1 MFNSFLPSLQDYITD
16 QDVQEFQR
24 LKRIDEIQN
33 ILKENPDKNIILK
46 EFVRNAENAGASRIV
61 FIHDEND
68 HRFIKG
74 QHFSSDIIAESQGPA
89 LYVFMDTL
97 MTPSDWDELS
107 SIHRKLLRDDFNKRR
122 RFGDKFQSVFHI
134 SDQMVVAS
142 GSRMAY
148 VDPLTRVQ
156 SDLEYLDFSQSRD
169 RMLFADVSLSDF
181 NLFKKLPPRFSL
193 DADGFCNGT
202 LFRFPLR
209 HVRTELSKACCTK
222 DHLTVLFESFIDNG
236 HLNLLFAKNLETI
249 SLYKIGTKKNT
260 LKEVFMLKITE
271 GSSQQYQQKRKDF
284 HNLMKGCTGEQNLG
298 EEVLNHHVKIEERIH
313 GLRSVCSYDVS
324 EQFGCHGD
332 LNNVAISNNLFYNP
346 YIAVAMPMDDVEAGV
361 VCSSAEL
368 LNPAPSGF
376 PVYINGG
383 FVDSLDILTWKD
395 SDWNDLLV
403 KHLLPI
409 VYVNLMKFMMQED
422 RKFDLIYQ
430 LWPDLNYVNQKWLP
444 YCGNIL
450 AKLTAIPSM
459 FVENK
464 KEWVFIKDAVF
475 INERSFRSR
484 NQHLAVFNFLESLA
498 INVVNVPDRIVNTFK
513 THFNV
518 VNKESIQ
525 LLLKH
530 YPQYYHQL
538 TTPEQSH
545 VFSFVFQTLS
555 DLKNISG
562 LMLLRLGN
570 GQYSCI
576 QPRSEQNAM
585 YLTTNVATK
594 EILPRWKNVVDE
606 EMFYNREMLL
616 TLVIAA
622 ARSGQ
627 TNLVLLDNF
636 ENVRHAVIS
645 NLPQQW
651 TSTNQILVEW
661 PLNDHTFPEKS
672 WLSYFWRYVKTQ
684 RIRMEKLDGLPLIP
698 ITQLRKQY
706 LYKLCQPPLLMCDGL
721 SNGLE
726 DFFRQIGLI
735 FCDGKEIP
743 SLIDDLVSADRLLL
757 PTNGVLQA
765 FQNIGVYKGVDMIN
779 VMLDKSSPDVHQS
792 ILEIIL
798 QSTEEIPAV
807 ICDLNLLTAVN
818 GNTRISI
825 RDGKIVNTDD
835 VPKVWNCDF
844 GKFVISESI
853 SDIVNGRLHDSL
865 TYWSF
870 EDISAFVLQN
880 YELLS
885 EDEVV
890 SFNEFLLQRLPQCE
904 VSEIFLDT
912 LKNNIFVTSEGV
924 RCQPKDLFERTELF
938 DLLFSGEVGRFPD
951 ENFDA
956 ATLKLIGLKST
967 INDITVEDIGSSIQ
981 SIINLSTPRERITAK
996 AKAILSISFKRK
1008 FDLGGYMEFSWMPI
1022 QEHRPTDYPSSLEW
1036 FGGLEK
1042 RESVVHLEAVGNIY
1056 APRFNHLVGSVS
1068 YIVDE
1073 ELTEELQKLHFI
1085 AVPTLDTVLSH
1096 LEKIHDIEDFAEEE
1110 TLLYCKMIFDVY
1122 KYLALFDV
1130 NDVASRFKENNFKIW
1145 QGKSF
1150 LSYDQISLAETKVD
1164 VSPYFEL
1171 LPKTFPKSFKQV
1183 LQKLGCCGETEETVY
1198 VEVLGKMKVKYD
1210 EVGHE
1215 TSDAD
1220 LKLALKIT
1228 TALAGKALDDEVKSS
1243 IFIPVESET
1252 LKFCLVKDCF
1262 YFDFKEDTSTEHIKD
1277 FNIVHRK
1284 LGRKIADQLGVPYLV
1299 CEKMISDVSS
1309 SKNQEILISRIKN
1322 NIDEQSSETALPVQL
1337 IRNGD
1342 SIGATKVCFLF
1353 DERQNKNFKTAL
1365 IDGGMKD
1372 WQGPA
1377 LWVYFNT
1384 CFKDEDFQILS
1395 DNCTGKSKT
1404 RDFHAVYSIT
1414 DVPSYFSGDTM
1425 LIVDPH
1431 MKYLGKAC
1439 EQKNIHAVKIPITPS
1454 NVNAKKFSDQFK
1466 PFHGIFGACVDYSN
1480 ENVKQ
1485 FDGTLIRLP
1494 LRNDTTAAK
1503 SKLKQD
1509 LVDMKLLFEGVKR
1522 LLSDLLLF
1530 TKHVCSV
1537 EILYLNAE
1545 SKSFAE
1551 NLTLCSVH
1559 RNIILP
1565 QNKMDNQ
1572 DISGN
1577 EEIEERMS
1585 CVEIQGEDD
1594 KTKKWYVARDD
1605 QSSES
1610 NSAVAIGYEEKE
1622 DGTVTLVTDAEINN
1636 IYSFLPLQVKSF
1648 LPVSIHDA
1656 RLSVAAIASGKVEKE
1671 ISRKIVELYLKL
1683 IVQLCKQFP
1692 GWSLK
1697 EWIQMFPLQNHVQLP
1712 FVFDI
1717 AQQVTKH
1724 LCTCSEA
1731 VIPIGGNVWMKWDNV
1746 RFLTKTF
1753 DQKLTRLVLSYMNWY
1768 YKQSNQKELVCV
1780 ELSDEFTRLFPDEV
1794 SKHTVN
1800 EENFLGVFFKS
1811 LHWDGVDQKVRDEI
1825 LSFLLNEYIVH
1836 KKLRKYLS
1844 STPCIPTQPRG
1855 RLRLPSELVMP
1866 DSRVGV
1872 LYHTNEEVFPETSF
1886 QTSTLQA
1893 LGMVAVTLSWER
1905 LIKRIKSVW
1914 LLAQNKDDIPCAIL
1928 RSQYLVQFIEEKL
1941 QRDNL
1946 SDEARNE
1953 LLHEPFIPVLKKTD
1967 DSLFSSWYMDERMFA
1982 SIGEVYPSKYKDI
1995 ACLSVLLCGEAF
2007 DKIVMKLKPGCAP
2020 AIDTV
2025 KLQMVKLNEIHEAG
2039 CKDDPRFIHT
2049 LQTFYDYLKH
2059 DVKNVPYEEL
2069 KNLKVLYTNT
2079 GELALPHR
2087 MYFEVSQEIPNYI
2100 HQLPALLRLKFPDVM
2115 LNLGVRKHCDVNTYV
2130 QVLQEV
2136 KEDFTSRLPESI
2148 LHTVLY
2154 RVLPQMITADCS
2166 GDIFLPD
2173 RSGVMRNVRDMYFTE
2188 QVLLHG
2194 QQSDQ
2199 FIHEGIS
2206 KSLSCRLGIR
2216 QYQRP
2221 QNAIQLASD
2230 GGNLVSSPSL
2240 FRADFVPNTPIQDVL
2255 KEMLFN
2261 ADDAACTEVEF
2272 VLDSR
2277 HRVAQTDLC
2286 NQWKEMLGPA
2296 LILKTNS
2303 VFTKDNLQSFPSLNR
2318 INCDVLTTGMYGRGD
2333 VVACAITDYP
2343 SVLTHV
2349 AACNSVLKIVDCNA
2363 LSDDNA
2369 IESGYFFLENAYNC
2383 EEVKETFLVESLNP
2397 TDSKDVTLF
2406 RFPLRTENMA
2416 YQSQVSNNVTTIDD
2430 MKEIIGAFLKDVP
2443 GFLLL
2448 LRHVEKLSFSVIDEN
2463 GKVASND
2470 FRLRKYGASKQKVK
2484 NFQNFEKKLHRNL
2497 GNVTH
2502 LTRESQRILYNACLQ
2517 HTSSTDTH
2525 VHHVNMLK
2533 QVGFSDLTD
2542 LDSSIVSLVENNELK
2557 LIPMGVVV
2565 SILEDNA
2572 CPYCE
2577 SVSTCNPDELFHAA
2591 DNFYKGLLN
2600 NELKDCIF
2608 GGNFVLNAQEQSYGS
2623 SGELKQE
2630 WNRHVLKNC
2639 VVPCY
2644 VEHVVTSAERLAV
2657 EDVGTS
2663 EEMLQKVN
2671 SFYQLFPSLED
2682 FNPYDFW
2689 DSFVEEF
2696 YRQILSKRVLS
2707 VLKVEENCLAFY
2719 TPKEYLVYIP
2729 ATREHSFMC
2738 VKSQLLCVL
2747 QRCMITTDVLPER
2760 ITSNIEKY
2768 GTSLTKVTPALV
2780 REQLNKVKN
2789 SILPAQGEN
2798 RKVSASIFQNI
2809 EDTLTLLRY
2818 CLSEDNNVEEL
2829 PLCIAAD
2836 GSISEFSSK
2845 KPLFFTRFSNIFVDH
2860 KGLFVH
2866 PLLFQT
2872 LLEVK
2877 RDWSEQASFKD
2888 LTFEAFLELFE
2899 EYVPTGSYLNSSSF
2913 ASGVELPTEEWLNRV
2928 WMYLLETNDDR
2939 DQMFHSISSLPLL
2952 LTTYKDKKMLLPVG
2966 RGKAIM
2972 FCDDCNDDSQD
2983 LMKAYGDG
2991 LLEASHIFDYEIA
3004 KHIFGCVNVAEN
3016 YIDAM
3021 LLSFEC
3027 GNNKPPTPYQARLIL
3042 EHLNQQVKELGE
3054 NYVLK
3059 LCSLPLFE
3067 RLDGQMGDAVGEV
3080 FFLERDVPPIAK
3092 EFLKD
3097 DRKDLLLKTTDT
3109 LKNLFLSLH
3118 FNSLDSLSVY
3128 KKYIFP
3134 VIDRLTDEKVM
3145 EHMQFLKNEVLPNKT
3160 NELLNA
3166 LAAVKF
3172 VPTQC
3177 GERKCVT
3184 ELHDPNIELFTLLL
3198 SKDDFPSDIYVEG
3211 DWLIFLKSIGLKTK
3225 VTVDLFVKFAKHV
3238 EGMKDLQEATK
3249 LSKKLCEELSESDLF
3264 LTAKEALSKI
3274 KSINFI
3280 IPYKINERFE
3290 KISAS
3295 KNLNQKKICFNNSS
3309 IQEYEKLLWTTTT
3322 ILPKYA
3328 VSTIHQ
3334 ATQLGVMCPAQDKQ
3348 PGSNI
3353 FIDRVIQHIKNITE
3367 SITSTDTATHKKLK
3381 EEDGEVIVDI
3391 LSSFYKF
3398 VADTGSVTQDIARMC
3413 GEISCILVC
3422 HSNAIDIPSRAF
3434 LCNDT
3439 QLSPYLNPV
3448 FPGFENQSGALAK
3461 IGCAKHPTAKSY
3473 CDMLAS
3479 VHLKIGGNALDN
3491 SDFRLVKIA
3500 LFQLS
3505 ESLKEV
3511 KESELKGVELFLPT
3525 SAIRQDEM
3533 RMTISKQAIFI
3544 NDLEMLIRLKYCKE
3558 QVLLLSYED
3567 DKNKNDRLSFNQ
3579 SLYERL
3585 PLELKPKL
3593 ITEVVI
3599 EFVATCQQVTVNQDH
3614 VSMKVKSVL
3623 QSPLFLKSLAR
3634 LVMDRETNSGMR
3646 KNTFQ
3651 MFKNAKIIVVKD
3663 LVTSLTYRGE
3673 VILDSKTKKIFF
3685 VQKTETGLVV
3695 YVAESA
3701 VESNF
3706 DKIPPLIFQLFCEIF
3721 KQKENVFLQLF
3732 HPPPDG
3738 LEKLL
3743 EQNDIRTVIDMAEVV
3758 NFDQIAWMEQDIV
3771 EFNKNEAVIVRAKKD
3786 QTKYCYGK
3794 IVAVEKH
3801 TNKALAECQVKIF
3814 ENITETIK
3822 AMHLY
3827 RYDVVGGLNAETKT
3841 TKNKSAKDQ
3850 EAEISSMLTCS
3861 QDEEEVKII
3870 SRRLYMKHFT
3880 NDSKESPL
3888 FNHVQKE
3895 IKKLNKEIEK
3905 EFSAWNHEAKILKL
3919 RR

>member
-1 MFNSFLPSLQDYITD
+1 MFNSFLPSLQNYITD
-16 QDVQEFQR
+16 QDVQEFR
-24 LKRIDEIQN
+24 RFKRIDEIQN

-46 EFVRNAENAGASRIV
+46 EFLRNAENAGASKIV

-74 QHFSSDIIAESQGPA
+74 QHFSSENIAESQGPA

-107 SIHRKLLRDDFNKRR
+107 SIHRKLLRDDSNKKR

-134 SDQMVVAS
+134 SDQIVVAS

-169 RMLFADVSLSDF
+169 KTLFADVSLSDF

-193 DADGFCNGT
+193 DTDGFCNGT

-222 DHLTVLFESFIDNG
+222 DDLTDLFESFMDNG
-236 HLNLLFAKNLETI
+236 HLNLLFAKKLETI
-249 SLYKIGTKKNT
+249 ALYKIGARKNT
-260 LKEVFMLKITE
+260 LEEVYLLKITVV
-271 GSSQQYQQKRKDF
+271 SSQQYQQKRKD
-284 HNLMKGCTGEQNLG
+284 NLG
-298 EEVLNHHVKIEERIH
+298 EEVLNHHVKIEERTH
-313 GLRSVCSYDVS
+313 GLRNVCSYDVS

-332 LNNVAISNNLFYNP
+332 VNNVAIGNDLFYNP
-346 YIAVAMPMDDVEAGV
+346 YIAVAMPMDDVEAGF

-395 SDWNDLLV
+395 LDWNDLLV

-409 VYVNLMKFMMQED
+409 VYVNLMKFMMQEG

-430 LWPDLNYVNQKWLP
+430 LWPDLNNVNQKWQP

-450 AKLTAIPSM
+450 AKLTAIPNM

-464 KEWVFIKDAVF
+464 KEWVLIKDAVF

-484 NQHLAVFNFLESLA
+484 NQYLAVFNFLESLA
-498 INVVNVPDRIVNTFK
+498 INVVNVPDRILNTFK
-513 THFNV
+513 MHLNV
-518 VNKESIQ
+518 VSKGSIQ

-530 YPQYYHQL
+530 YPQYYDQL

-555 DLKNISG
+555 DLNNIIG
-562 LMLLRLGN
+562 LMLLRLRN

-576 QPRSEQNAM
+576 QPRSKQNAL
-585 YLTTNVATK
+585 YLTTDVATK

-606 EMFYNREMLL
+606 EFFYNRETLL
-616 TLVIAA
+616 TLVLAA
-622 ARSGQ
+622 ARSGE

-651 TSTNQILVEW
+651 ASTNEILVEW

-684 RIRMEKLDGLPLIP
+684 RIPMEKLDGLPLIP
-698 ITQLRKQY
+698 ITQLKKQY

-721 SNGLE
+721 SSRLK
-726 DFFRQIGLI
+726 DFFQQIGLM
-735 FCDGKEIP
+735 FCEGKEIP

-765 FQNIGVYKGVDMIN
+765 FQNICVHYGVDVIN
-779 VMLDKSSPDVHQS
+779 TVLENSSPDVHQS
-792 ILEIIL
+792 ILEIISH
-798 QSTEEIPAV
+798 STEEIPAV
-807 ICDLNLLTAVN
+807 IYDLNLLTAVD
-818 GNTRISI
+818 GNTRVSI

-835 VPKVWNCDF
+835 VPKVGNCDF
-844 GKFVISESI
+844 GQVVVSESL
-853 SDIVNGRLHDSL
+853 SDIVKVRLHGSL

-885 EDEVV
+885 EDEMV

-904 VSEIFLDT
+904 VSEIVLET
-912 LKNNIFVTSEGV
+912 LKNIIFVTSEGV
-924 RCQPKDLFERTELF
+924 CCQPKDLFERTELL
-938 DLLFSGEVGRFPD
+938 DVLFSGEVGKFPD

-967 INDITVEDIGSSIQ
+967 INDVTVEDIGSSIQ
-981 SIINLSTPRERITAK
+981 SIVNLSTPRERITAK
-996 AKAILSISFKRK
+996 RKAILSISFERK
-1008 FDLGGYMEFSWMPI
+1008 FDLGGFMEFSWIPI
-1022 QEHRPTDYPSSLEW
+1022 QEDRPTDYPLSLEW
-1036 FGGLEK
+1036 LGGLEK
-1042 RESVVHLEAVGNIY
+1042 RESVVHLEGVSNIY
-1056 APRFNHLVGSVS
+1056 APKFNHLVGSVS

-1073 ELTEELQKLHFI
+1073 ELSEELHKLRFI
-1085 AVPTLDTVLSH
+1085 TVPTLDTVLSH
-1096 LEKIHDIEDFAEEE
+1096 LEKIHDIKDFAEEE
-1110 TLLYCKMIFDVY
+1110 TRLYCNMIFEVY
-1122 KYLALFDV
+1122 KYLASFDV
-1130 NDVASRFKENNFKIW
+1130 NDVASRFKENDFKIW
-1145 QGKSF
+1145 QGESF
-1150 LSYDQISLAETKVD
+1150 VSYDQISLAETKVD

-1171 LPKTFPKSFKQV
+1171 LPEKFPKSFKQV

-1198 VEVLGKMKVKYD
+1198 VEVLAKMKVKYD

-1252 LKFCLVKDCF
+1252 LKFRLIKDCF

-1277 FNIVHRK
+1277 FNIAHRK

-1309 SKNQEILISRIKN
+1309 SKNQEILISRIKA
-1322 NIDEQSSETALPVQL
+1322 NIDEQSSETALPVEL

-1353 DERQNKNFKTAL
+1353 DQRENKNFKTTL

-1395 DNCTGKSKT
+1395 DNCTGKSNT
-1404 RDFHAVYSIT
+1404 RGFHAVYSIT

-1439 EQKNIHAVKIPITPS
+1439 EQKNIHAIKIPITPS
-1454 NVNAKKFSDQFK
+1454 NVNAKKFSDQFQ
-1466 PFHGIFGACVDYSN
+1466 PFHGIFGACVNYSN
-1480 ENVKQ
+1480 GNVEQ

-1494 LRNDTTAAK
+1494 LRNDATAAK

-1509 LVDMKLLFEGVKR
+1509 LVDMKLLLEGVKR

-1530 TKHVCSV
+1530 TKHVSSV
-1537 EILYLNAE
+1537 EILYLKAE
-1545 SKSFAE
+1545 AESFAE
-1551 NLTLCSVH
+1551 NLTLCSVQ

-1565 QNKMDNQ
+1565 QNKMDDQ
-1572 DISGN
+1572 DISDN
-1577 EEIEERMS
+1577 VEIEKRMS

-1622 DGTVTLVTDAEINN
+1622 DGTVMLATDTDMDN
-1636 IYSFLPLQVKSF
+1636 IYSFLPLQIKSF

-1671 ISRKIVELYLKL
+1671 INGKIAELYLKL

-1697 EWIQMFPLQNHVQLP
+1697 EWIQMCPLQNHVQLP
-1712 FVFDI
+1712 FVVDI
-1717 AQQVTKH
+1717 AKQVTKH
-1724 LCTCSEA
+1724 LSTCSEA
-1731 VIPIGGNVWMKWDNV
+1731 VITIGGNVWVKWENV

-1753 DQKLTRLVLSYMNWY
+1753 DQKLARLVLSYMNWY
-1768 YKQSNQKELVCV
+1768 YKQSSQNELVCV

-1794 SKHTVN
+1794 SKQTVN
-1800 EENFLGVFFKS
+1800 EECFLHVFFNS
-1811 LHWDGVDQKVRDEI
+1811 LHCDGIDQTVRDDI
-1825 LSFLLNEYIVH
+1825 LRCLLNEYIVH
-1836 KKLRKYLS
+1836 NKLRNYLS
-1844 STPCIPTQPRG
+1844 SIPCIPTQPHG
-1855 RLRLPSELVMP
+1855 RLRLPCELVMP

-1872 LYHTNEEVFPETSF
+1872 LYHTNEEVFPEASF
-1886 QTSTLQA
+1886 QTSSLQA
-1893 LGMVAVTLSWER
+1893 LGVVAVTLSWER
-1905 LIKRIKSVW
+1905 LIERIQTVW

-1941 QRDNL
+1941 QSDSL
-1946 SDEARNE
+1946 SDDARSE
-1953 LLHEPFIPVLKKTD
+1953 LLHAQFIPVLKKTN
-1967 DSLFSSWYMDERMFA
+1967 DSLFSSWYMDERIFA
-1982 SIGEVYPSKYKDI
+1982 SINEVYPSKYKDI

-2025 KLQMVKLNEIHEAG
+2025 KQQMVKLNEIYEAG
-2039 CKDDPRFIHT
+2039 CEDDPRFIHT

-2069 KNLKVLYTNT
+2069 KNLKVVYTNT
-2079 GELALPHR
+2079 GALALPHR
-2087 MYFEVSQEIPNYI
+2087 MYFEVSQEISNYI
-2100 HQLPALLRLKFPDVM
+2100 HQLPVLLRLKFPDVM
-2115 LNLGVRKHCDVNTYV
+2115 RDLGVRRHCDVNTYV

-2136 KEDFTSRLPESI
+2136 KEDFTSRLPENI

-2154 RVLPQMITADCS
+2154 RVLPQMITSECP
-2166 GDIFLPD
+2166 GEIFLPD
-2173 RSGVMRNVRDMYFTE
+2173 RSGVMRNVKDMYFTE
-2188 QVLLHG
+2188 QILLHG

-2230 GGNLVSSPSL
+2230 GGNLVNSTAL
-2240 FRADFVPNTPIQDVL
+2240 FRADFMLNTPIQDVL

-2277 HRVAQTDLC
+2277 HRAAQTDLC

-2318 INCDVLTTGMYGRGD
+2318 INRDVLTSGMYGRGD

-2349 AACNSVLKIVDCNA
+2349 AACNSVLKIVDCNT
-2363 LSDDNA
+2363 LSNENA
-2369 IESGYFFLENAYNC
+2369 IESGYFFLENAYNYK
-2383 EEVKETFLVESLNP
+2383 EVKETYLVESLNP

-2406 RFPLRTENMA
+2406 RFPLRTEDMA
-2416 YQSQVSNNVTTIDD
+2416 YQSQVSNDVTTVDD

-2463 GKVASND
+2463 GKVTSDD
-2470 FRLRKYGASKQKVK
+2470 FRLRKYGASEQKVK
-2484 NFQNFEKKLHRNL
+2484 NFQNFEKKLYRNL
-2497 GNVTH
+2497 GSVTH
-2502 LTRESQRILYNACLQ
+2502 LMRESQRVSYNACLQ
-2517 HTSSTDTH
+2517 HISSTGTQ
-2525 VHHVNMLK
+2525 VHHVNLLK

-2542 LDSSIVSLVENNELK
+2542 LGSSIVSLVENNELK
-2557 LIPMGVVV
+2557 LIPMGVLL
-2565 SILEDNA
+2565 SILGDNA

-2577 SVSTCNPDELFHAA
+2577 NMSTCDLDDLFHAA

-2600 NELKDCIF
+2600 NELDDCIF

-2623 SGELKQE
+2623 GGELKQE
-2630 WNRHVLKNC
+2630 WNRHVMKNC

-2644 VEHVVTSAERLAV
+2644 VEHVVTSAECLAV
-2657 EDVGTS
+2657 EDVDTS

-2719 TPKEYLVYIP
+2719 TPNEYLVYLP

-2780 REQLNKVKN
+2780 REQLNKVKY
-2789 SILPAQGEN
+2789 SILPAHGES
-2798 RKVSASIFQNI
+2798 RKVSATIFQNI

-2818 CLSEDNNVEEL
+2818 CLSEDNDVEEL
-2829 PLCIAAD
+2829 PLCTAAD

-2845 KPLFFTRFSNIFVDH
+2845 KPFFFTRFSNIFADH

-2877 RDWSEQASFKD
+2877 RDWSEQACFKE

-2899 EYVPTGSYLNSSSF
+2899 EYVPTESYLNSSSF
-2913 ASGVELPTEEWLNRV
+2913 ASGVELPTEEWLNKV

-2939 DQMFHSISSLPLL
+2939 DQMLPSISSLPLL
-2952 LTTYKDKKMLLPVG
+2952 LTTYKDEKMLLPVG
-2966 RGKAIM
+2966 KGKAIM
-2972 FCDDCNDDSQD
+2972 FCDDCNDDCQD
-2983 LMKAYGDG
+2983 LIKAYGDG

-3021 LLSFEC
+3021 LLSYEC

-3042 EHLNQQVKELGE
+3042 EHLNQQVEELGE
-3054 NYVLK
+3054 SYVSK

-3080 FFLERDVPPIAK
+3080 FFLGRDVPPIAK

-3097 DRKDLLLKTTDT
+3097 YSRDLLLKPTDT
-3109 LKNLFLSLH
+3109 LKKLFLSLH

-3145 EHMQFLKNEVLPNKT
+3145 DHMQFLKNEVLTNKT
-3160 NELLNA
+3160 KELLNA

-3184 ELHDPNIELFTLLL
+3184 ELHDPNIKLFTLLL
-3198 SKDDFPSDIYVEG
+3198 SKDDFPPDIYVEG
-3211 DWLIFLKSIGLKTK
+3211 DWLIFLKQIGLKTK
-3225 VTVDLFVKFAKHV
+3225 VTGDLFVKFAKHV

-3249 LSKKLCEELSESDLF
+3249 LSKMLCEELSESDLS
-3264 LTAKEALSKI
+3264 LTAKETLSKI

-3280 IPYKINERFE
+3280 IPCQINACFE
-3290 KISAS
+3290 DISPS
-3295 KNLNQKKICFNNSS
+3295 KNSNQKKICFSSSS
-3309 IQEYEKLLWTTTT
+3309 ILEHEKLLWTTTT
-3322 ILPKYA
+3322 ILPTYA
-3328 VSTIHQ
+3328 VSAMQQ
-3334 ATQLGVMCPAQDKQ
+3334 ASQFGVMCPAQGNQ

-3353 FIDRVIQHIKNITE
+3353 FISRVVQHIGNITE
-3367 SITSTDTATHKKLK
+3367 SITSIDTATHKKLK
-3381 EEDGEVIVDI
+3381 EENKEVIVDI

-3398 VADTGSVTQDIARMC
+3398 VADADAVTQDIVCMC
-3413 GEISCILVC
+3413 SKISCILIC
-3422 HSNAIDIPSRAF
+3422 NGNAVDIPSRAF

-3448 FPGFENQSGALAK
+3448 FPEFENQSNALAK

-3479 VHLKIGGNALDN
+3479 IHSKNALDD
-3491 SDFRLVKIA
+3491 SDLRLVKTA
-3500 LFQLS
+3500 VFQLS

-3511 KESELKGVELFLPT
+3511 KESELKDVKLFLPT
-3525 SAIRQDEM
+3525 SAIGQDEV
-3533 RMTISKQAIFI
+3533 RMTISKQAIFV
-3544 NDLEMLIRLKYCKE
+3544 NDLDMLIRLKNFKE
-3558 QVLLLSYED
+3558 QLLLLSYED
-3567 DKNKNDRLSFNQ
+3567 NKNKNEGLSFNQ
-3579 SLYERL
+3579 SLYEGL
-3585 PLELKPKL
+3585 PLEIKPKL
-3593 ITEVVI
+3593 ITEVI
-3599 EFVATCQQVTVNQDH
+3599 NKIFATSCQQVTVNN
-3614 VSMKVKSVL
+3614 VSVKIKSIL

-3634 LVMDRETNSGMR
+3634 LVMDREKKSGTR
-3646 KNTFQ
+3646 KNTFEI
-3651 MFKNAKIIVVKD
+3651 FRNAKIIDVKD
-3663 LVTSLTYRGE
+3663 LVTGLTYRGE
-3673 VILDSKTKKIFF
+3673 VILDSETKKMFF
-3685 VQKTETGLVV
+3685 VQKTGADLVV

-3706 DKIPPLIFQLFCEIF
+3706 DEIPRLIMKLFCDVF
-3721 KQKENVFLQLF
+3721 KEKENVFLQLF
-3732 HPPPDG
+3732 NLPPN

-3743 EQNDIRTVIDMAEVV
+3743 DQEGIKTLIDMAEAV

-3771 EFNKNEAVIVRAKKD
+3771 EFHKNEVVIVRAKED
-3786 QTKYCYGK
+3786 QTKYYYGK
-3794 IVAVEKH
+3794 IVAIKEH
-3801 TNKALAECQVKIF
+3801 ADKALTECQVEIV

-3827 RYDVVGGLNAETKT
+3827 RYGIVGGAKVETKT
-3841 TKNKSAKDQ
+3841 TENRSVKDQ
-3850 EAEISSMLTCS
+3850 KAEISSMLKCS
-3861 QDEEEVKII
+3861 QDEAEMKII
-3870 SRRLYMKHFT
+3870 ARRLYMKHFT
-3880 NDSKESPL
+3880 NDSKEAPL
-3888 FNHVQKE
+3888 FHHVQEE
-3895 IKKLNKEIEK
+3895 IKKLKKEIEK
-3905 EFSAWNHEAKILKL
+3905 EFSAWNNEAKILKL